1 MTQTILPNEPLV
13 ICPRPMQIQKKRT
26 TISDGFRHPTDWNSL
41 QLIKRMQSSRDA
53 LFVFPRALPP
63 SSSACIANHVP
74 KINPPVYYQRVIKF
88 IPLAVSPHSTV
99 PQLRFTALLGPPSS
113 CSRREKG
120 FVAQRYKSSL
130 GSHTECQIHKNSF
143 LYSFATVCFS
153 FIFIKLDLDSFD
165 GSYVLT
171 LL

>member
-13 ICPRPMQIQKKRT
+13 ICPRSMQIQKKRT

-63 SSSACIANHVP
+63 SYSACIANHVP
-74 KINPPVYYQRVIKF
+74 KINPPVYYQGVIKF

-99 PQLRFTALLGPPSS
+99 PQLRFTALLGPLLQQEGE
-113 CSRREKG
+113 RVRGTAVQEY
-120 FVAQRYKSSL
+120 FRIT
-130 GSHTECQIHKNSF
+130 HTEYQIHKKSF

-153 FIFIKLDLDSFD
+153 FIFN
-165 GSYVLT
+165 V
-171 LL
+171 